1 MPIPNPRSDEQ
12 EQEYISRCISDLF
25 DEYGQEQAAAICY
38 STWRENMSVEGETPE
53 ESQQGGVVPGVF
65 GRNKFEFI
73 PKNKE
78 SMSDFMARCMGDNVV
93 REKKPKRPLRAAFCY
108 SSYQNKY
115 MESIAKRWK

>member
-12 EQEYISRCISDLF
+12 EQDYISRCISELY

-65 GRNKFEFI
+65 GRSKFEYK
-73 PKNKE
+73 PNNKE
-78 SMSDFMARCMGDNVV
+78 PMATFMNRCMSDEMV
-93 REKKPKRPLRAAFCY
+93 REKKKERASRASFCY
-108 SSYQNKY
+108 SQYQNRY
-115 MESIAKRWK
+115 MESLAKRWK